1 MSPQLSRL
9 PLRSQVAL
17 ERQGTGL
24 VRGEGELLLMESSKV
39 LTARNVN
46 QYKVRSTG
54 RMSNTTRAKLCGQHT
69 QLCELIYG

>member
-54 RMSNTTRAKLCGQHT
+54 RMSNTRRAKLCGQQT